1 MMQETAAQ
9 ATLLTIGYSTHE
21 VDEFVALL
29 RRHDANAVAD
39 VRSAPYS
46 RWRPQFNR
54 DVLPKTLKTHGI
66 AYVYLGKELGGRSD
80 HPDCRDASG
89 RVEYRLLVRTSL
101 FQDGIRRIRNGS
113 RSRKIALMCA
123 EKDPLNCHRALLI
136 APELLRQG
144 MQVAHILEDGRLEPH
159 QALEKR
165 LMEKMK
171 ESKVSDQEDMFH
183 APEELAYITRQRRV
197 AHKRTEETEQ

>member
-54 DVLPKTLKTHGI
+54 D
-66 AYVYLGKELGGRSD
+66 
-80 HPDCRDASG
+80 
-89 RVEYRLLVRTSL
+89 
-101 FQDGIRRIRNGS
+101 GS

-144 MQVAHILEDGRLEPH
+144 MQVAHILEGNYIHKCTNSPSLQCPPSVIPASFPSFPRKRESSRKTGGNAAPIHIRRKHGR
-159 QALEKR
+159 QTGA
-165 LMEKMK
+165 
-171 ESKVSDQEDMFH
+171 
-183 APEELAYITRQRRV
+183 
-197 AHKRTEETEQ
+197 